1 MPSPVNPFL
10 AELADAL
17 EAALLDRGYLVSIG
31 ITREDPKRELDNV
44 RALLD
49 RRVDGLILLS
59 STALETIRRSAEET
73 PPVVVIDHV
82 PKAAGVMSVR
92 VNNVSASAYAVQL
105 LQDLGHTVI
114 ACLSGPEEV
123 PTSQERI
130 EGWRRQ
136 QISRGL
142 PASDD
147 LVSRGAYTPEGG
159 AQAARAL
166 LESTNGRHGR
176 PTALFIASDAQAIGA
191 LRSCSELGITVPDD
205 LSIVSF
211 DGTQIGK
218 FTHPPL
224 TAIKQPI
231 ETIVEN
237 AIDLLLAQI
246 ADPLKPPQQVEVGWL
261 VSTGGST
268 APRPVA
274 AN

>member
-1 MPSPVNPFL
+1 MVKRADVARLARVSPSVVSYVLNGGPRSVSDELRERVLAAVDELGYRPNALASSLRRGSSRTVGLLMPSPVNPFL

-59 STALETIRRSAEET
+59 STALATIRRNAEET

-82 PKAAGVMSVR
+82 PKSAGVMSVR
-92 VNNVSASAYAVQL
+92 VDNGSASAHAVQL

-136 QISRGL
+136 Q
-142 PASDD
+142 
-147 LVSRGAYTPEGG
+147 
-159 AQAARAL
+159 
-166 LESTNGRHGR
+166 
-176 PTALFIASDAQAIGA
+176 
-191 LRSCSELGITVPDD
+191 RS
-205 LSIVSF
+205 
-211 DGTQIGK
+211 
-218 FTHPPL
+218 
-224 TAIKQPI
+224 A
-231 ETIVEN
+231 
-237 AIDLLLAQI
+237 
-246 ADPLKPPQQVEVGWL
+246 
-261 VSTGGST
+261 
-268 APRPVA
+268 
-274 AN
+274 